1 MKQLLDSASA
11 WLWGGMASCAWV
23 DNPRTFAPIA
33 NRRAG
38 FQPAP
43 LLILLFVA
51 GIALHAAPPGAI
63 AIHNARVIPVSG
75 PAIAKGTVVLRNGL
89 IDAVG
94 ADVTVP
100 ADAWVIEGEGLTV
113 YPGLIDALSTF
124 GLPDAAP
131 PANTA
136 RGAGQPTQ
144 PPALA
149 QPAGPPARGPGDRPS
164 TTSWLKAAD
173 LVKPTDHRLESAR
186 GEGFTTAVI
195 FPNHGIFAGQG
206 AVVNLAGETSG
217 EMVVAE
223 GAGQYVT
230 FATTPGFGGG
240 FPNSLM
246 GVMAYIRQVYLD
258 AGHYRLAKQFYAA
271 HSRGTPRPEYDRALE
286 GVLESSRVLLPATR
300 RIDVDRLLRFANEL
314 HLEALLY
321 GLPEGYRSADLL
333 KSANATALVS
343 LKWPEKSKESDPEEP
358 DSMRVLQVRDHAP
371 STPAVLARSGVK
383 FALYSGGIDRRAELF
398 HAVKR
403 AIDAGLAPED
413 AVRAM
418 TLTPA
423 EIYGVADRLGSI
435 EKGKIANLVVTKG
448 DLFLE
453 KTEVKYVFVDG
464 VKFEPVEEPPPGR
477 PGATEAASGAV
488 PPGENR

>member
-1 MKQLLDSASA
+1 MKRLPIVFLLMASA
-11 WLWGGMASCAWV
+11 
-23 DNPRTFAPIA
+23 
-33 NRRAG
+33 
-38 FQPAP
+38 
-43 LLILLFVA
+43 LF
-51 GIALHAAPPGAI
+51 AAPPGAI

-89 IDAVG
+89 IEAVG

-100 ADAWVIEGEGLTV
+100 ADAWVIEGDGLTV

-131 PANTA
+131 PATGAGA
-136 RGAGQPTQ
+136 RGAAPQPSAT
-144 PPALA
+144 PA
-149 QPAGPPARGPGDRPS
+149 QPASPPARGPEDRPF

-173 LVKPTDHRLESAR
+173 LVKPTDRRLESVRA
-186 GEGFTTAVI
+186 EGYTTAVT

-206 AVVNLAGETSG
+206 AIVNLAGETSG
-217 EMVVAE
+217 AMVVAE

-230 FATTPGFGGG
+230 FTTTPGFGGG

-246 GVMAYIRQVYLD
+246 GVLAYIRQVYLD
-258 AGHYRLAKQFYAA
+258 ADHYKQAKQFYAA
-271 HSRGTPRPEYDRALE
+271 HSRGTPRPEFDRALE

-314 HLEALLY
+314 HVEALLY

-333 KSANATALVS
+333 KNAAATALVS
-343 LKWPEKSKESDPEEP
+343 LKWPEKAKDSDPEEP
-358 DSMRVLQVRDHAP
+358 DSIRVLEVRDHAP
-371 STPAVLARSGVK
+371 STPAVLARSGVR
-383 FALYSGGIDRRAELF
+383 FALYSGGIDHRADLF
-398 HAVKR
+398 KAVKR

-413 AVRAM
+413 ALRAM

-448 DLFLE
+448 DLFVD

-464 VKFEPVEEPPPGR
+464 VKFEPVEEPPPAK
-477 PGATEAASGAV
+477 PGAPEASN
-488 PPGENR
+488 PGENQ

>member
-1 MKQLLDSASA
+1 MKRLPILL
-11 WLWGGMASCAWV
+11 
-23 DNPRTFAPIA
+23 
-33 NRRAG
+33 
-38 FQPAP
+38 
-43 LLILLFVA
+43 LLIA
-51 GIALHAAPPGAI
+51 GALSAVPPGAV

-89 IDAVG
+89 IEAVG

-131 PANTA
+131 PAPGTGTRA
-136 RGAGQPTQ
+136 AAPQPAAT
-144 PPALA
+144 PA
-149 QPAGPPARGPGDRPS
+149 QPANPPAHGPEDRPF

-173 LVKPTDHRLESAR
+173 LVKPSDRRLESVRA
-186 GEGFTTAVI
+186 EGFTTAVT

-206 AVVNLAGETSG
+206 AIVDLAGETSG
-217 EMVVAE
+217 AMVVAE
-223 GAGQYVT
+223 GAGQDVT
-230 FATTPGFGGG
+230 FTTTPGFGGG

-246 GVMAYIRQVYLD
+246 GVLAYIRQVYLD
-258 AGHYRLAKQFYAA
+258 ADHYRQAKQYYAA
-271 HSRGTPRPEYDRALE
+271 HSRGTPRPEFDRALE

-300 RIDVDRLLRFANEL
+300 RVDVDRLLRFANEL
-314 HLEALLY
+314 RVEALLY

-333 KSANATALVS
+333 KNAAATALVS
-343 LKWPEKSKESDPEEP
+343 LKWPEKAKDSDPEEP
-358 DSMRVLQVRDHAP
+358 DSIRVLEVRDHAP
-371 STPAVLARSGVK
+371 STPAVLARSGVR
-383 FALYSGGIDRRAELF
+383 FALYSGGIDRRADLF
-398 HAVKR
+398 KAVKR
-403 AIDAGLAPED
+403 AIDAGLTPED
-413 AVRAM
+413 ALKAM

-448 DLFLE
+448 DLFVD

-464 VKFEPVEEPPPGR
+464 VKFEPVEEPPPAR
-477 PGATEAASGAV
+477 PGQPEASN
-488 PPGENR
+488 PGETQ